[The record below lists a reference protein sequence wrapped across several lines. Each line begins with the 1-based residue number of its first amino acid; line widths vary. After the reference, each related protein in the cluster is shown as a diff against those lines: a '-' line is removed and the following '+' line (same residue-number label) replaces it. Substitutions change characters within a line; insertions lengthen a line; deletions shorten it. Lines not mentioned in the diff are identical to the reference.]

1 VWELESYYS
10 EVEEEV
16 KENELER
23 KIRKKEG
30 GL

>member
-1 VWELESYYS
+1 VWGLESYYS